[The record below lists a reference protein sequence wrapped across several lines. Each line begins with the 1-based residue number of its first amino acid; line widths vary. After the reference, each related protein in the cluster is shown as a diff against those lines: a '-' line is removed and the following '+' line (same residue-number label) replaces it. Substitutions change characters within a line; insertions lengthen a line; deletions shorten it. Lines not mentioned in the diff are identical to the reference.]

1 MPLKLRKN
9 RSPAP
14 PPSCA
19 VSECMTLIAGAWAP
33 NIVWYLGAGPRR
45 FSELRGDLAPVTA
58 RVLTRRLRELEAR
71 GVVARRNIPSSP
83 PTVEYALT
91 ELGTEL
97 LPALRAIV
105 EVGLRLKARDEVE
118 ARSASG
124 AAAPPPT
131 AARAA

>member
-1 MPLKLRKN
+1 MPLKGRKN

-14 PPSCA
+14 PPRCA
-19 VSECMTLIAGAWAP
+19 VAECMALIAGAWTP

-71 GVVARRNIPSSP
+71 GVVDRREIPTSP

-91 ELGTEL
+91 ALGTEL

-105 EVGLRLKARDEVE
+105 EVGLRLKARDGVE
-118 ARSASG
+118 APSASDDR
-124 AAAPPPT
+124 APLPT